1 MKELLYQG
9 ALIAC
14 ILVLSL
20 CVAAEVAIQLV
31 PIPDGHSK
39 IGADWYLLI
48 HYWDI
53 HLTLVASIFGFG
65 LLLNRKQFRQSKKS
79 LN

>member
-1 MKELLYQG
+1 MKKLLYQG

-20 CVAAEVAIQLV
+20 CVAAEVAIQFV

-39 IGADWYLLI
+39 IGADWYLFV

-53 HLTLVASIFGFG
+53 HLTLLFSIFATGM
-65 LLLNRKQFRQSKKS
+65 LISRK
-79 LN
+79 